1 MDNFN
6 SIKTDFLQINDEFL
20 SLFNTARS
28 IPGVSPFPFD
38 QWEKVGH
45 VIEKQINED
54 TLKIAVVGAIK
65 SGKSTFINAFLEGD
79 YLKRGAGV
87 VTSIVTKIR
96 KGSTLTASL
105 FFKTWDEVN
114 DEMKEAMIL
123 FPSLERNSDDHQ
135 FDIRRAEDRTGL
147 RRALKSLSVEK
158 RISRGTLDANGVLLA
173 SYLKGYERIRK
184 ELSRDG
190 EIQRFEGT
198 DFSKHKN
205 FVGDDSLAVYL
216 KDLELRIPGVNNLDD
231 NIEIADCQGSDSPNP
246 LHLSMIQDYLI
257 GTHLIIYLVSSRTG
271 IREADIKFL
280 SIIKKMGLM
289 ENIYFVINCD
299 LGEHDGLDDLK
310 TLANRTLEEISV
322 IKPGPQIFTFST
334 LFNLIRQLGENT
346 SHKNM
351 LRAEQWKDETELS
364 TFSDRETE
372 RFFALFG
379 EKLTRDRFSLLLKN
393 HLERFALMAAGLHDW
408 IRINHSILIKDTE
421 GAMKVLQ
428 EIKNVQAQLT
438 QLRSLIS
445 NTIDTAS
452 RETKLDVWK
461 TVDRFFDA
469 RGGNLVKDIRE
480 HIRNYK
486 VDYQASEDD
495 VDDLGFST
503 TLYEIFQDFKRDV
516 DLFMAEVI
524 NPQLIQLTRQ
534 EEIKVD
540 VFLADIAASY
550 DSLMGNAL
558 QKYEEALES
567 VGISSRKHTFD
578 EIYSIDLENLKK
590 RIKCNVPKLVS
601 SLRYTAKIRTEAIMR
616 LKYYNLIKFIK
627 KILKKDIQNEK
638 AGEILALKDGVQ
650 RIKKET
656 ITSII
661 SSLNNY
667 KENLKFLYLFRLI
680 DEAPKILNG
689 MLLDRFHVFTVDIS
703 TTADSIGMEQ
713 SVKEDAIN
721 TLELMDDSL
730 QTLSSRILRL
740 REDMGGQTPSLTS
753 VRPLT

>member
-184 ELSRDG
+184 ELSQDG

>member
-1 MDNFN
+1 MDHFN
-6 SIKTDFLQINDEFL
+6 SIKSRFLQINDDFS
-20 SLFNTARS
+20 SLFNTAKS
-28 IPGVSPFPFD
+28 IPGISPFPFD
-38 QWEKVGH
+38 QWEKIRH
-45 VIEKQINED
+45 SIEGQIDED

-65 SGKSTFINAFLEGD
+65 SGKSTFINAFLGED

-96 KGSTLTASL
+96 KGPTLTASL
-105 FFKTWDEVN
+105 FFKTLDEVN
-114 DEMKEAMIL
+114 AEIKEAMSL
-123 FPSLERNSDDHQ
+123 FPSFERYSSDDHQ
-135 FDIRRAEDRTGL
+135 FDIRRAEGRIEL
-147 RRALKSLSVEK
+147 ERALKSLSVEK
-158 RISRGTLDANGVLLA
+158 RISQGALDANGVLLT
-173 SYLKGYERIRK
+173 SYLKGYERIKK
-184 ELSRDG
+184 ELSQDG
-190 EIQRFEGT
+190 EIRRFEET

-246 LHLSMIQDYLI
+246 LHLSMIQDYLM

-271 IREADIKFL
+271 IRQADIKFL

-289 ENIYFVINCD
+289 ENICFVINCD
-299 LGEHDGLDDLK
+299 LGEHDKLDDLK
-310 TLANRTLEEISV
+310 TLVNRIMEEISV
-322 IKPGPQIFTFST
+322 IKPEPQIFTFST
-334 LFNLIRQLGENT
+334 LFNLIRQVGENA
-346 SHKNM
+346 SHKDM
-351 LRAEQWKDETELS
+351 LRVEQWKGETELS
-364 TFSDRETE
+364 AFSDRETE
-372 RFFALFG
+372 RFLTLFG
-379 EKLTRDRFSLLLKN
+379 EKLTRDRFNLLFKN

-408 IRINHSILIKDTE
+408 TRINHNILTKDTE
-421 GAMKVLQ
+421 GAVKVLQ
-428 EIKNVQAQLT
+428 EIKNVQAQLN
-438 QLRSLIS
+438 QLKSRIS
-445 NTIDTAS
+445 NTIDAAS
-452 RETKLDVWK
+452 RETKLDAWK
-461 TVDRFFDA
+461 TVDKFFDA

-486 VDYQASEDD
+486 VDYKRSEDD

-524 NPQLIQLTRQ
+524 NPQLIRFTRQ
-534 EEIKVD
+534 EEIKVNT
-540 VFLADIAASY
+540 FLADIARAY

-558 QKYEEALES
+558 QKYEEALENM
-567 VGISSRKHTFD
+567 GISSKKHTFN

-616 LKYYNLIKFIK
+616 LKYYDLVKFIK
-627 KILKKDIQNEK
+627 KVLKKDIQNEK

-656 ITSII
+656 IRSII

-667 KENLKFLYLFRLI
+667 KENLKLLYLFRLI

-689 MLLDRFHVFTVDIS
+689 MLLDRFHIFTVDIS
-703 TTADSIGMEQ
+703 ATADSIGTEH

-721 TLELMDDSL
+721 TLEIMDDSL
-730 QTLSSRILRL
+730 QTLSSKILCL
-740 REDMGGQTPSLTS
+740 REDMEGNSK
-753 VRPLT
+753 